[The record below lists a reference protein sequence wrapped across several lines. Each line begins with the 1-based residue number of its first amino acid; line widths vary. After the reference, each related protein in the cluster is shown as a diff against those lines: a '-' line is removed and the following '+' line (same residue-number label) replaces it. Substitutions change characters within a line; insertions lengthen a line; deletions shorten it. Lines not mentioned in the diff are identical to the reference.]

1 MVLLLNGFAGSYA
14 GWLKTFPFCNAAVYS
29 EKDTFVKNVETKKTM
44 VQIVNIVFWKQNT
57 ITNFF
62 FNNE

>member
-29 EKDTFVKNVETKKTM
+29 EKDTFVKNVETKK
-44 VQIVNIVFWKQNT
+44 
-57 ITNFF
+57 
-62 FNNE
+62 NNGANCKHCILKTKYHY